1 MEYEEALHEFF
12 EAYNGMKKKYKLTLD
27 IRFKGDEET
36 KFSLFITWH
45 REIESKIIVR
55 VKEETDSEAF
65 QRAKEELLRYFKL
78 REGG

>member
-27 IRFKGDEET
+27 IRFMGDEET
-36 KFSLFITWH
+36 KFSIFITWH
-45 REIESKIIVR
+45 MEESKIIVR
-55 VKEETDSEAF
+55 VKEQTDTEAF

>member
-27 IRFKGDEET
+27 IRFMGDEET
-36 KFSLFITWH
+36 KFSIFITWH
-45 REIESKIIVR
+45 MEESKIIVR
-55 VKEETDSEAF
+55 AKEQTDTEAF